1 MKLAEAIEIIESQA
15 TNHRA
20 AAAPIVRKVR
30 SVDHAHNLSKPMK
43 TSEAI
48 EIIEAQAVARY
59 AGDTP
64 AERGMSKIKEW
75 CKSVTGLDKSISTGY
90 SLVGNFCDKKEE
102 LEPGLF
108 LLFTLFSGRRAEVKG
123 FFKRNEE
130 TLEPLKDENGLF
142 IRETK
147 EIMTYFEEARAIL
160 FDFDGKHSQ
169 LEYCAWDLP
178 RKNWAKQLW
187 WSIEQWLEIQPN
199 IPNKIDFW
207 EREVELRSNAL
218 RQAQQRLDAL
228 KRQIATDNEKL
239 DPQTKEWLQTAAV
252 LGTKKATEKESLGN

>member
-1 MKLAEAIEIIESQA
+1 MKL
-15 TNHRA
+15 
-20 AAAPIVRKVR
+20 
-30 SVDHAHNLSKPMK
+30 
-43 TSEAI
+43 SEAI
-48 EIIEAQAVARY
+48 EIVEAQAVARY
-59 AGDTP
+59 AGGTP
-64 AERGMSKIKEW
+64 AERGMNKIKEW
-75 CKSVTGLDKSISTGY
+75 CKSVAALDKSVSTGY

-108 LLFTLFSGRRAEVKG
+108 LVFTLFSGRRAEVKS

-130 TLEPLKDENGLF
+130 SLEPLKDENGHF

-147 EIMTYFEEARAIL
+147 EIMVYFEEARALL
-160 FDFDGKHSQ
+160 FDFDSKQPQ

-187 WSIEQWLEIQPN
+187 WPIEQWLEIQPN
-199 IPNKIDFW
+199 VPNKIEFW

-228 KRQIATDNEKL
+228 KRQIAADTQELDQEL
-239 DPQTKEWLQTAAV
+239 DPQTKKWLQTAAV
-252 LGTKKATEKESLGN
+252 LSTKKAATAEATLGKTFY

>member
-1 MKLAEAIEIIESQA
+1 ML
-15 TNHRA
+15 TTY
-20 AAAPIVRKVR
+20 
-30 SVDHAHNLSKPMK
+30 LTMK

-48 EIIEAQAVARY
+48 EIVEAQAVARY
-59 AGDTP
+59 AGGTP

-75 CKSVTGLDKSISTGY
+75 CKSVTALDKSISTGY
-90 SLVGNFCDKKEE
+90 SLVGNFCDKIEE

-108 LLFTLFSGRRAEVKG
+108 LVWTLFSGRRPEVKSY
-123 FFKRNEE
+123 FKRNEK
-130 TLEPLKDENGLF
+130 TLEPLRDEKGGF

-147 EIMTYFEEARAIL
+147 EIMAYFEEPRAL
-160 FDFDGKHSQ
+160 FFDFDGKQPQ

-178 RKNWAKQLW
+178 RKNWAKKLW
-187 WSIEQWLEIQPN
+187 WPIEQWLEVQPN

-228 KRQIATDNEKL
+228 KRQIVDDTQEL
-239 DPQTKEWLQTAAV
+239 DPQTKDWLQTAAV
-252 LGTKKATEKESLGN
+252 LGSKKKAATTEATPVKTFY

>member
-1 MKLAEAIEIIESQA
+1 M
-15 TNHRA
+15 
-20 AAAPIVRKVR
+20 PIVREVR
-30 SVDHAHNLSKPMK
+30 SVYHAHNLSKPMK
-43 TSEAI
+43 TSQAI
-48 EIIEAQAVARY
+48 EIVEAQAIARY
-59 AGDTP
+59 AGGTP
-64 AERGMSKIKEW
+64 AERGSMSKIKEW
-75 CKSVTGLDKSISTGY
+75 CKSVTALDKSISTGY

-108 LLFTLFSGRRAEVKG
+108 LVFTLFSGRRTEVKT

-130 TLEPLKDENGLF
+130 TLEPLKDENGHF

-147 EIMTYFEEARAIL
+147 EIMSYFEEARAAL
-160 FDFDGKHSQ
+160 FDFDGKQLQ

-187 WSIEQWLEIQPN
+187 WPIEQWLEVQPN

-207 EREVELRSNAL
+207 EREVKLRSNAL

-228 KRQIATDNEKL
+228 KRQIAADAEDL
-239 DPQTKEWLQTAAV
+239 SPQTKEWLQTAAV
-252 LGTKKATEKESLGN
+252 LGKKKGSSTAETTLVKTFY